1 MRAQLINANLI
12 GDNEMGKHTGRMI
25 PKTGKRRSGK
35 TDKGGPIAKR
45 KVVRQKA
52 TTMLG
57 TGRPGVKKKNI
68 LKSFQDRSAR
78 PKRKDNV
85 PAQRIKKPINL
96 KNVRRAMNKGGF
108 PDLSGDGKVTQK
120 DILMGR
126 GVIKKAGGGSAMP
139 GMKKRVMANKGKR
152 ITKKRVKKKM
162 KRTMKRGGGMAMA
175 KRPMRRGGGMMKKN
189 MM

>member
-1 MRAQLINANLI
+1 
-12 GDNEMGKHTGRMI
+12 MI
-25 PKTGKRRSGK
+25 PKTGGKRRSGR
-35 TDKGGPIAKR
+35 TDIQGR

-68 LKSFQDRSAR
+68 LKSFQDRSAM
-78 PKRKDNV
+78 K
-85 PAQRIKKPINL
+85 
-96 KNVRRAMNKGGF
+96 KGGF
-108 PDLSGDGKVTQK
+108 PDLSGDGKITQK

-139 GMKKRVMANKGKR
+139 GMKKRVMAKRGKS
-152 ITKKRVKKKM
+152 ITKKRVKKKT

-175 KRPMRRGGGMMKKN
+175 NRPMRRGGGMMKKN

>member
-1 MRAQLINANLI
+1 MAGHLR
-12 GDNEMGKHTGRMI
+12 GGKKPMKSDRMI
-25 PKTGKRRSGK
+25 SKGK
-35 TDKGGPIAKR
+35 
-45 KVVRQKA
+45 
-52 TTMLG
+52 
-57 TGRPGVKKKNI
+57 I
-68 LKSFQDRSAR
+68 LKSRGKGTKR
-78 PKRKDNV
+78 TPKRIDNV
-85 PAQRIKKPINL
+85 PFSKNKKPINL
-96 KNVRRAMNKGGF
+96 KNVRKAMNKGGF

-139 GMKKRVMANKGKR
+139 GMKKRVMANKGKS
-152 ITKKRVKKKM
+152 IQKKRVKKKM

>member
-1 MRAQLINANLI
+1 
-12 GDNEMGKHTGRMI
+12 MI
-25 PKTGKRRSGK
+25 PKTGGKRRSGK

-57 TGRPGVKKKNI
+57 TAKPARPKTMMGSGRIGVKKKNV
-68 LKSFQDRSAR
+68 LRTGMK
-78 PKRKDNV
+78 
-85 PAQRIKKPINL
+85 
-96 KNVRRAMNKGGF
+96 KGGF
-108 PDLSGDGKVTQK
+108 PDLSGDGKITQK

>member
-1 MRAQLINANLI
+1 
-12 GDNEMGKHTGRMI
+12 MI

-57 TGRPGVKKKNI
+57 TAKPARPKTMMGSGRIGVKKKNV
-68 LKSFQDRSAR
+68 LRTGMK
-78 PKRKDNV
+78 
-85 PAQRIKKPINL
+85 
-96 KNVRRAMNKGGF
+96 KGGF
-108 PDLSGDGKVTQK
+108 PDLSGDGKITQK

-139 GMKKRVMANKGKR
+139 GMKKRVMAKKGKR

>member
-1 MRAQLINANLI
+1 
-12 GDNEMGKHTGRMI
+12 MI
-25 PKTGKRRSGK
+25 PKTGGKRRSGR
-35 TDKGGPIAKR
+35 TDIQGR

-108 PDLSGDGKVTQK
+108 PDLSGDGKITQK

-139 GMKKRVMANKGKR
+139 GMKKRVMAKRGKS
-152 ITKKRVKKKM
+152 IKKRVKKAMGGGAM
-162 KRTMKRGGGMAMA
+162 KKRVMKRGGGMM
-175 KRPMRRGGGMMKKN
+175 KRPMRKRGGKANKK
-189 MM
+189 

>member
-1 MRAQLINANLI
+1 
-12 GDNEMGKHTGRMI
+12 
-25 PKTGKRRSGK
+25 
-35 TDKGGPIAKR
+35 
-45 KVVRQKA
+45 
-52 TTMLG
+52 MLG
-57 TGRPGVKKKNI
+57 TAKPARPKTMMGSGRIGVKKKNV
-68 LKSFQDRSAR
+68 LRTGMK
-78 PKRKDNV
+78 
-85 PAQRIKKPINL
+85 
-96 KNVRRAMNKGGF
+96 KGGF
-108 PDLSGDGKVTQK
+108 PDLSGDGKITQK

>member
-1 MRAQLINANLI
+1 
-12 GDNEMGKHTGRMI
+12 MI

-45 KVVRQKA
+45 KVGRQKA

-57 TGRPGVKKKNI
+57 TAKPARPKTMMGSGRIGVKKKNV
-68 LKSFQDRSAR
+68 LRTGMK
-78 PKRKDNV
+78 
-85 PAQRIKKPINL
+85 
-96 KNVRRAMNKGGF
+96 KGGF
-108 PDLSGDGKVTQK
+108 PDLSGDCKITQK

>member
-1 MRAQLINANLI
+1 
-12 GDNEMGKHTGRMI
+12 MI

-35 TDKGGPIAKR
+35 TDKGGPIAKS

-57 TGRPGVKKKNI
+57 TAKPARPKTMMGSGRIGVKKKNV
-68 LKSFQDRSAR
+68 LRTGMK
-78 PKRKDNV
+78 
-85 PAQRIKKPINL
+85 
-96 KNVRRAMNKGGF
+96 KGGF
-108 PDLSGDGKVTQK
+108 PDLSGDGKITQK

-152 ITKKRVKKKM
+152 ITKKRVNKKM

>member
-1 MRAQLINANLI
+1 
-12 GDNEMGKHTGRMI
+12 MI

-35 TDKGGPIAKR
+35 TDKGGPIAKS

-57 TGRPGVKKKNI
+57 TAKPARPKTMMGSGRIGVKKKNV
-68 LKSFQDRSAR
+68 LRTGMK
-78 PKRKDNV
+78 
-85 PAQRIKKPINL
+85 
-96 KNVRRAMNKGGF
+96 KGGF
-108 PDLSGDGKVTQK
+108 PDLSGDGKITQK

-175 KRPMRRGGGMMKKN
+175 KRPMRRGGGMMIKN

>member
-1 MRAQLINANLI
+1 
-12 GDNEMGKHTGRMI
+12 MI

-35 TDKGGPIAKR
+35 TDKGGPIAKS

-57 TGRPGVKKKNI
+57 TAKPARPKTMMGSGRIGVKKKNV
-68 LKSFQDRSAR
+68 LRTGMK
-78 PKRKDNV
+78 
-85 PAQRIKKPINL
+85 
-96 KNVRRAMNKGGF
+96 KGGF
-108 PDLSGDGKVTQK
+108 PDLSGDGKITQK

-139 GMKKRVMANKGKR
+139 GMKKRVMAKKGKR

>member
-1 MRAQLINANLI
+1 
-12 GDNEMGKHTGRMI
+12 MI
-25 PKTGKRRSGK
+25 PKTGGKRRSGR
-35 TDKGGPIAKR
+35 TDIQGR

-108 PDLSGDGKVTQK
+108 PDLSGDGKITQK

-139 GMKKRVMANKGKR
+139 GMKKRVMAKRGKS
-152 ITKKRVKKKM
+152 IKKRVKAM
-162 KRTMKRGGGMAMA
+162 GGGAMK
-175 KRPMRRGGGMMKKN
+175 KRVMKRGGGMMKKPMLKRGGKAN
-189 MM
+189 KK

>member
-1 MRAQLINANLI
+1 
-12 GDNEMGKHTGRMI
+12 MGKHTGKHI
-25 PKTGKRRSGK
+25 PKGGKRRAHANAASRRSGK
-35 TDKGGPIAKR
+35 TDIEKR
-45 KVVRQKA
+45 KVVRQK
-52 TTMLG
+52 TPNVSG
-57 TGRPGVKKKNI
+57 
-68 LKSFQDRSAR
+68 AR
-78 PKRKDNV
+78 PPKRIDNV

-108 PDLSGDGKVTQK
+108 PDLSGDGKITQK

-139 GMKKRVMANKGKR
+139 GMKKRVMAKRGKS
-152 ITKKRVKKKM
+152 ITKKRVKKKT

>member
-1 MRAQLINANLI
+1 
-12 GDNEMGKHTGRMI
+12 MI

-57 TGRPGVKKKNI
+57 TAKPARPKTMMGSGRIGVKKKNV
-68 LKSFQDRSAR
+68 LRTGMK
-78 PKRKDNV
+78 
-85 PAQRIKKPINL
+85 
-96 KNVRRAMNKGGF
+96 KGGF
-108 PDLSGDGKVTQK
+108 PDLSGDGKITQK

>member
-1 MRAQLINANLI
+1 
-12 GDNEMGKHTGRMI
+12 MI

-35 TDKGGPIAKR
+35 TDKGGPIAKS

-57 TGRPGVKKKNI
+57 TAKPARPKTMMGSGRIGVKKKNV
-68 LKSFQDRSAR
+68 LRTGMK
-78 PKRKDNV
+78 
-85 PAQRIKKPINL
+85 
-96 KNVRRAMNKGGF
+96 KGGF
-108 PDLSGDGKVTQK
+108 PDLSGDGKITQK

>member
-1 MRAQLINANLI
+1 
-12 GDNEMGKHTGRMI
+12 MI

-57 TGRPGVKKKNI
+57 TAKPARPTGFKKTGVKKKNI
-68 LKSFQDRSAR
+68 LKSFQDRSAM
-78 PKRKDNV
+78 K
-85 PAQRIKKPINL
+85 
-96 KNVRRAMNKGGF
+96 KGGF
-108 PDLSGDGKVTQK
+108 PDLSGDGKITQK

-139 GMKKRVMANKGKR
+139 GMKKRVMAKRGKS
-152 ITKKRVKKKM
+152 ITKKRVKKKT

-175 KRPMRRGGGMMKKN
+175 NRPMRRGGGMMKKN

>member
-1 MRAQLINANLI
+1 
-12 GDNEMGKHTGRMI
+12 MI
-25 PKTGKRRSGK
+25 PKTGGKRRSGR
-35 TDKGGPIAKR
+35 TDIQGR
-45 KVVRQKA
+45 KVVRQK
-52 TTMLG
+52 TPNVSG
-57 TGRPGVKKKNI
+57 
-68 LKSFQDRSAR
+68 AR
-78 PKRKDNV
+78 PPKRIDNV

-108 PDLSGDGKVTQK
+108 PDLSGDGKITQK

-152 ITKKRVKKKM
+152 ITKKRVKKKL

>member
-1 MRAQLINANLI
+1 MAAHLR
-12 GDNEMGKHTGRMI
+12 GGKKPPKEVKQKRSNVSGAKP
-25 PKTGKRRSGK
+25 PKT
-35 TDKGGPIAKR
+35 
-45 KVVRQKA
+45 
-52 TTMLG
+52 
-57 TGRPGVKKKNI
+57 
-68 LKSFQDRSAR
+68 
-78 PKRKDNV
+78 
-85 PAQRIKKPINL
+85 
-96 KNVRRAMNKGGF
+96 KGGF
-108 PDLSGDGKVTQK
+108 PDLSGDGKITQK